1 MLRRLTIAACLL
13 LGAAVASS
21 GQEIIRDIP
30 SVVLAKQEGFQNAW
44 GDFNP
49 SPRTD
54 TRAHHRDSASSGIA
68 DAFLGLS
75 PQERRSQDSIIYRAQ
90 DQGDSGGGGDLSA
103 DATNPTAAISVYQFQ
118 NTFEPRTYEA
128 SGFAHILGLQ
138 VVKPFK
144 LNSEFFPTWVTR
156 WTLPVITTADPDGS
170 VAIGPPNDTE
180 FLFPID
186 NQSGLGDF
194 TMVSILNHPTE
205 WGSWGIGPGFVAPTA
220 TRAEL
225 GERSWK
231 FSPTFVVVNTS
242 IPTWQIGM
250 LGVYNFPLDGR
261 GSQSL
266 LFQPLIVKQLG
277 EGWYTGWGDDLWSF
291 NMDSGNFGMPLQA
304 RLGKVLKIREES
316 FNVFVTGYYTPDG
329 LRQGPAPEWGI
340 KLSISLLK
348 PES

>member
-1 MLRRLTIAACLL
+1 MARWIGATNGILALLAMLVQA
-13 LGAAVASS
+13 GATAD
-21 GQEIIRDIP
+21 GQEIVANIPALIDHVDSYDVPRFDGNEWAIDDII
-30 SVVLAKQEGFQNAW
+30 V
-44 GDFNP
+44 
-49 SPRTD
+49 
-54 TRAHHRDSASSGIA
+54 
-68 DAFLGLS
+68 
-75 PQERRSQDSIIYRAQ
+75 RAQ
-90 DQGDSGGGGDLSA
+90 NGGDSGGGDSGGGGDLSS

-128 SGFAHILGLQ
+128 EGFAHILGLQ

-144 LNSEFFPTWVTR
+144 TNSEFFPTWVTR
-156 WTLPVITTADPDGS
+156 STLPVITSADP
-170 VAIGPPNDTE
+170 IGTQPIGAPNDTD
-180 FLFPID
+180 FQLPID
-186 NQSGLGDF
+186 NQSGIGDF
-194 TMVSILNHPTE
+194 TFVSIFNHPTD

-242 IPTWQIGM
+242 IPTWQIGV
-250 LGVYNFPLDGR
+250 LGIYNFPLDGR

-277 EGWYTGWGDDLWSF
+277 DGWYTGWGDDLWSY
-291 NMDSGNFGMPLQA
+291 NTESGNFGMPLQA
-304 RLGKVLKIREES
+304 RLGKVLKIRDDS
-316 FNVFVTGYYTPDG
+316 YNVFVTGYFTPDE
-329 LRQGPAPEWGI
+329 LRKGPAPEWGI